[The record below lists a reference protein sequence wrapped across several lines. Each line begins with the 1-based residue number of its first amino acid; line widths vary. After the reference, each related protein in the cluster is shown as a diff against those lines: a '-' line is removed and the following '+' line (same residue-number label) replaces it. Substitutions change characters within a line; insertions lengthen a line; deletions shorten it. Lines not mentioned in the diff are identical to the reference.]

1 MSKLTRFLKDSRGFT
16 LVELLVGITL
26 LSITMSTIGAGL
38 FRALG
43 TQSSVVDDGLAI
55 NELRKSFSWFA
66 GDVKM
71 ATSTN
76 LSIGGATS
84 SSVTLSWKDQ
94 FNDVDITHTST
105 YALDVVDNT
114 RLVRTYTSNATS
126 TSHTI
131 AHRVVSV
138 SFFLNGT
145 STVVAEMEV
154 DARPGV
160 TRTLSLSTV
169 MRSAQ

>member
-1 MSKLTRFLKDSRGFT
+1 VSKLTKFLKDPRGFT
-16 LVELLVGITL
+16 LVEMLVGITL

-55 NELRKSFSWFA
+55 NELRKGLSWFA

-76 LSIGGATS
+76 LAIGGATS

-105 YALDVVDNT
+105 YDLVDD

-131 AHRVVSV
+131 AHRVISV
-138 SFFLNGT
+138 SFSLNGT
-145 STVVAEMEV
+145 STVVAEVEV
-154 DARPGV
+154 DARPGA
-160 TRTLSLSTV
+160 TRTLSLSTI
-169 MRSAQ
+169 MRAAR

>member
-1 MSKLTRFLKDSRGFT
+1 MSRLRGLLSDSRGLT
-16 LVELLVGITL
+16 LVEMLVGITL
-26 LSITMSTIGAGL
+26 LSITMGILGSAL

-55 NELRKSFSWFA
+55 NELRKGLSWFA
-66 GDVKM
+66 GDAKM
-71 ATSTN
+71 ATSTS
-76 LSIGGATS
+76 LALGGATS

-94 FNDVDITHTST
+94 FNDVDTTHTST
-105 YALDVVDNT
+105 YDLVDD

-131 AHRVVSV
+131 AHRVVSA

-145 STVVAEMEV
+145 STVVAEVEV

-160 TRTLSLSTV
+160 TRTLSLTTI
-169 MRSAQ
+169 MRAAK

>member
-1 MSKLTRFLKDSRGFT
+1 MSKLTRFLKDSRGLT
-16 LVELLVGITL
+16 LVEMLVGITL

-43 TQSSVVDDGLAI
+43 TQSNVVDDGLAI
-55 NELRKSFSWFA
+55 NELRKGLSWFA

-76 LSIGGATS
+76 LAISGATS
-84 SSVTLSWKDQ
+84 SSVTLSWRDQ
-94 FNDVDITHTST
+94 FGPDEPITHTST
-105 YALDVVDNT
+105 YDLVDD

-131 AHRVVSV
+131 AHRVVSA
-138 SFFLNGT
+138 SFYLNGT
-145 STVVAEMEV
+145 STVIAEVEV
-154 DARPGV
+154 NAEPGV
-160 TRTLSLSTV
+160 TRTLSLSTI
-169 MRSAQ
+169 MRAAQ

>member
-1 MSKLTRFLKDSRGFT
+1 MSKLARFLKDTRGFT
-16 LVELLVGITL
+16 LVEMLVGITL
-26 LSITMSTIGAGL
+26 LSITMSTIGMGL

-55 NELRKSFSWFA
+55 NELRKGFSWFA

-76 LSIGGATS
+76 LAIGGATS
-84 SSVTLSWKDQ
+84 SSVMMSWKDQ
-94 FNDVDITHTST
+94 FNDVDVTHTST
-105 YALDVVDNT
+105 YALDGD

-138 SFFLNGT
+138 SFSLNGT
-145 STVVAEMEV
+145 STVVAEVEV
-154 DARPGV
+154 NARPGE
-160 TRTLSLSTV
+160 TRTLSLSTI
-169 MRSAQ
+169 MRPAK

>member
-1 MSKLTRFLKDSRGFT
+1 MSKLTGFLKDSRGFT
-16 LVELLVGITL
+16 LAEVLVGITL
-26 LSITMSTIGAGL
+26 LSITMSTIGMGL

-43 TQSSVVDDGLAI
+43 TQGGVVDDGLAI
-55 NELRKSFSWFA
+55 NELRKGFSWLA

-76 LSIGGATS
+76 LALGGATS

-94 FNDVDITHTST
+94 YADVDITHTST
-105 YALDVVDNT
+105 YALVDD

-131 AHRVVSV
+131 AHRVVSA

-145 STVVAEMEV
+145 STVVAEVEV
-154 DARPGV
+154 DARPGA
-160 TRTLSLSTV
+160 TRTLSLSTI
-169 MRSAQ
+169 MRPAK

>member
-1 MSKLTRFLKDSRGFT
+1 MSRLTRFLKDSRGFT

-55 NELRKSFSWFA
+55 NELRKGLSWFA

-71 ATSTN
+71 ATTTN
-76 LSIGGATS
+76 LAISGATS
-84 SSVTLSWKDQ
+84 PSVTLSWKDQ

-105 YALDVVDNT
+105 YSLVDD

-145 STVVAEMEV
+145 STVVADVEV
-154 DARPGV
+154 NARPGT
-160 TRTLSLSTV
+160 TRTLSLSTI
-169 MRSAQ
+169 MRAAK

>member
-26 LSITMSTIGAGL
+26 LSITMSTIGTGL
-38 FRALG
+38 FRALA
-43 TQSSVVDDGLAI
+43 TQGGVVDDGLAI
-55 NELRKSFSWFA
+55 NELRKGFSWLA

-76 LSIGGATS
+76 LSLGGATS

-105 YALDVVDNT
+105 YALVDD

-131 AHRVVSV
+131 AHRVLSV

-145 STVVAEMEV
+145 STVVADVEV
-154 DARPGV
+154 DARPGA
-160 TRTLSLSTV
+160 TRSLSLSTI
-169 MRSAQ
+169 MRAAQ

>member
-1 MSKLTRFLKDSRGFT
+1 MSKVARFLKDSRGFT
-16 LVELLVGITL
+16 LAEVLVGITL

-43 TQSSVVDDGLAI
+43 TQSRVVDDGLAI
-55 NELRKSFSWFA
+55 NELRKGFSWFA
-66 GDVKM
+66 ADVKM

-76 LSIGGATS
+76 LALGGATS
-84 SSVTLSWKDQ
+84 SSVALSWRDQ
-94 FNDVDITHTST
+94 FNDADITHTST
-105 YALDVVDNT
+105 YDLVGD

-131 AHRVVSV
+131 AHRVVSA

-145 STVVAEMEV
+145 STVVAEVEV
-154 DARPGV
+154 NDTQGG
-160 TRTLSLSTV
+160 TRTLSLSTI
-169 MRSAQ
+169 MRAAQ

>member
-16 LVELLVGITL
+16 LAEVLVGITL

-55 NELRKSFSWFA
+55 NELRKGLSWFA
-66 GDVKM
+66 GDAKM

-76 LSIGGATS
+76 LAISGATS
-84 SSVTLSWKDQ
+84 SSVMLSWKDQ

-105 YALDVVDNT
+105 YDLVGD

-126 TSHTI
+126 TSQTV
-131 AHRVVSV
+131 AHRVVSA
-138 SFFLNGT
+138 SFSLNGT
-145 STVVAEMEV
+145 STVVAEVEV
-154 DARPGV
+154 NARSGG
-160 TRTLSLSTV
+160 TRTLSLSTI
-169 MRSAQ
+169 MRAAQ

>member
-38 FRALG
+38 FRALA
-43 TQSSVVDDGLAI
+43 TQGGVVDDGLAI
-55 NELRKSFSWFA
+55 NELRKGFSWLA
-66 GDVKM
+66 GDIKM

-105 YALDVVDNT
+105 YALVGD

-131 AHRVVSV
+131 AHRVLSA

-145 STVVAEMEV
+145 STVVVDVEV
-154 DARPGV
+154 NAKPGA
-160 TRTLSLSTV
+160 TRTLSLSTI
-169 MRSAQ
+169 MRAAK

>member
-1 MSKLTRFLKDSRGFT
+1 MSKLTRFLRDSRGFT

-26 LSITMSTIGAGL
+26 LSITMSTIGLGL

-43 TQSSVVDDGLAI
+43 TQSGVVDDGLAI
-55 NELRKSFSWFA
+55 NELRKGFSWLA

-76 LSIGGATS
+76 LAIGGATS
-84 SSVTLSWKDQ
+84 SSLILSWKDQ

-105 YALDVVDNT
+105 YALDVVDR

-131 AHRVVSV
+131 AHRVLSV

-145 STVVAEMEV
+145 STVVAQVEV

-160 TRTLSLSTV
+160 TRTLSLSTI
-169 MRSAQ
+169 MRAAK

>member
-43 TQSSVVDDGLAI
+43 TQGGVVDDGLAI
-55 NELRKSFSWFA
+55 NELRKGFSWFA

-76 LSIGGATS
+76 LDIGGATS
-84 SSVTLSWKDQ
+84 SSVILSWKDQ

-105 YALDVVDNT
+105 YGPVVGG

-126 TSHTI
+126 SSHTI
-131 AHRVVSV
+131 AHRVLSA
-138 SFFLNGT
+138 SFYLNGA
-145 STVVAEMEV
+145 STVVAEVEV
-154 DARPGV
+154 EASPGA
-160 TRTLSLSTV
+160 TRTLSLSTI
-169 MRSAQ
+169 MRAAQ

>member
-1 MSKLTRFLKDSRGFT
+1 MSRFKRILADSRGLS
-16 LVELLVGITL
+16 LVEMLVGITL
-26 LSITMSTIGAGL
+26 LSITMGILGSAL

-55 NELRKSFSWFA
+55 NELRKGFSWFA

-71 ATSTN
+71 ATSSS
-76 LSIGGATS
+76 LALGGATS
-84 SSVTLSWKDQ
+84 SSVILSWKDQ
-94 FNDVDITHTST
+94 YNDVDITHTST
-105 YALDVVDNT
+105 YAMDGD

-131 AHRVVSV
+131 AHRVVSA

-145 STVVAEMEV
+145 STVVAEVEV
-154 DARPGV
+154 DAKPGA
-160 TRTLSLSTV
+160 TRTLSLSTI
-169 MRSAQ
+169 MRAAR

>member
-1 MSKLTRFLKDSRGFT
+1 MSRLKRFLADSRGFT
-16 LVELLVGITL
+16 LAEVLVGITL

-43 TQSSVVDDGLAI
+43 TQSSVVEDGLAI
-55 NELRKSFSWFA
+55 NELRKGLSWFA

-76 LSIGGATS
+76 LDIGGAAS

-105 YALDVVDNT
+105 YALDGD

-131 AHRVVSV
+131 AHLVVSA
-138 SFFLNGT
+138 SFYHDANAT
-145 STVVAEMEV
+145 STVVAEVEV
-154 DARPGV
+154 NARPGV
-160 TRTLSLSTV
+160 TRTLSLSTI
-169 MRSAQ
+169 MRAAQ

>member
-1 MSKLTRFLKDSRGFT
+1 M
-16 LVELLVGITL
+16 
-26 LSITMSTIGAGL
+26 
-38 FRALG
+38 
-43 TQSSVVDDGLAI
+43 DDGLAI
-55 NELRKSFSWFA
+55 NELRKGFSWLA

-76 LSIGGATS
+76 LSIGGAPS

-105 YALDVVDNT
+105 YAMVDD

-131 AHRVVSV
+131 AHRVLSA

-145 STVVAEMEV
+145 STVVAQVEV
-154 DARPGV
+154 DARPGA
-160 TRTLSLSTV
+160 TRTLSLSTI
-169 MRSAQ
+169 MRAAQ

>member
-16 LVELLVGITL
+16 LAEVLVGITL

-55 NELRKSFSWFA
+55 NELRKGLGWFA
-66 GDVKM
+66 GDAKM

-76 LSIGGATS
+76 LAISGATS
-84 SSVTLSWKDQ
+84 SSVMLSWKDQ

-105 YALDVVDNT
+105 YALDGD

-131 AHRVVSV
+131 AHRVVSA
-138 SFFLNGT
+138 SFFLDTSAT
-145 STVVAEMEV
+145 STVVAEVEV
-154 DARPGV
+154 NARHGD
-160 TRTLSLSTV
+160 TRTLSLSTI
-169 MRSAQ
+169 MRAAQ

>member
-1 MSKLTRFLKDSRGFT
+1 MSKLTRFLKDNRGFT

-43 TQSSVVDDGLAI
+43 TQSGVVDDGLAI
-55 NELRKSFSWFA
+55 NELRKGFSWFA

-71 ATSTN
+71 ATSTD
-76 LSIGGATS
+76 LDIGGATS
-84 SSVTLSWKDQ
+84 PSVTLSWKDQ

-105 YALDVVDNT
+105 YDLVGD

-126 TSHTI
+126 SSHTI
-131 AHRVVSV
+131 AHRVVSA
-138 SFFLNGT
+138 SFYLNGT
-145 STVVAEMEV
+145 STVIAEV
-154 DARPGV
+154 VVNAKPGV
-160 TRTLSLSTV
+160 TRTLSLSTI
-169 MRSAQ
+169 MRAAQ

>member
-16 LVELLVGITL
+16 LAELLVGITL
-26 LSITMSTIGAGL
+26 LSVTMSTIGVGL
-38 FRALG
+38 FQALG

-55 NELRKSFSWFA
+55 NELRKGFSWFA

-76 LSIGGATS
+76 LSVGGATS
-84 SSVTLSWKDQ
+84 SSVMLSWKNQ
-94 FNDVDITHTST
+94 YNDVDITHTST
-105 YALDVVDNT
+105 YDLVGD

-126 TSHTI
+126 SSHTI
-131 AHRVVSV
+131 AHRVVSA

-145 STVVAEMEV
+145 STVVAEVEV
-154 DARPGV
+154 DAAPGF
-160 TRTLSLSTV
+160 TRTLSLSTI
-169 MRSAQ
+169 MRAAQ

>member
-1 MSKLTRFLKDSRGFT
+1 MSKLTRFLEDSRGFT
-16 LVELLVGITL
+16 LVEMLVGITL
-26 LSITMSTIGAGL
+26 LSVTMSTIGVGL
-38 FRALG
+38 FQALG

-55 NELRKSFSWFA
+55 NELRKGFSWFA

-76 LSIGGATS
+76 LDPGGGTS
-84 SSVTLSWKDQ
+84 PSVMMSWKDQ

-105 YALDVVDNT
+105 YAMDGD

-145 STVVAEMEV
+145 STVVAQVEV
-154 DARPGV
+154 DAKPGL
-160 TRTLSLSTV
+160 TRTLSLSTI
-169 MRSAQ
+169 MRAAK

>member
-1 MSKLTRFLKDSRGFT
+1 MSKLTRFFKDSRGFT
-16 LVELLVGITL
+16 LAELLVGITL

-38 FRALG
+38 FQALG

-55 NELRKSFSWFA
+55 NELRKGFSWLA

-76 LSIGGATS
+76 LAIGGATS

-105 YALDVVDNT
+105 YDLVDD

-131 AHRVVSV
+131 AHRVVSA

-145 STVVAEMEV
+145 STVVAEVGVNAE
-154 DARPGV
+154 PGV
-160 TRTLSLSTV
+160 TRTLSLSTI
-169 MRSAQ
+169 MRAAQ